1 MVNIENSRIS
11 PYKKKIK
18 KNTTLKTV
26 MSSKKKKVKNAG
38 SNGDE
43 QATILQSSHKPYI
56 HLNLYHLHLSKL
68 HIIPKDAM

>member
-1 MVNIENSRIS
+1 
-11 PYKKKIK
+11 
-18 KNTTLKTV
+18 